1 MESDDSGQFVR
12 APTAISTV
20 IDGIGL
26 IIDANSGR
34 YFGLDDI
41 GAVIWNALREP
52 QPLAVVQRNLVA
64 EFDGDADL
72 IAREAEQFIDRLRGN
87 GLVTTL

>member
-1 MESDDSGQFVR
+1 LESDSGGQFVR

-20 IDGIGL
+20 VDGVEL
-26 IIDANSGR
+26 IVDTNTGR
-34 YFGLDDI
+34 YFGLDDV

-52 QPLAVVQRNLVA
+52 QLLAVVQRNLVA

-72 IAREAEQFIDRLRGN
+72 IAREAEQFIDRLSRN

>member
-1 MESDDSGQFVR
+1 LESDDSGQFVR

-41 GAVIWNALREP
+41 GAVIWNVLREP

-72 IAREAEQFIDRLRGN
+72 IAREAEQFIDRLRRN

>member
-1 MESDDSGQFVR
+1 MESDSGGQFVR

-20 IDGIGL
+20 IDGVEL
-26 IIDANSGR
+26 VVDTNTGR

-41 GAVIWNALREP
+41 GAAIWDALREP
-52 QPLAVVQRNLVA
+52 RFLGVVQRSLVA

-72 IAREAEQFIDRLRGN
+72 IAREAEQFIDRLSRN
-87 GLVTTL
+87 GLVTIL

>member
-1 MESDDSGQFVR
+1 LESDSGGQLVR

-20 IDGIGL
+20 IDGIEL
-26 IIDANSGR
+26 IVDANTGR

-41 GAVIWNALREP
+41 GAMIWNALRKP
-52 QPLAVVQRNLVA
+52 QPLAVVQRSLVA

-72 IAREAEQFIDRLRGN
+72 IAREAAQFIDRLSKV
-87 GLVTTL
+87 GLVTAL

>member
-1 MESDDSGQFVR
+1 LESDNSGRFVR

-20 IDGIGL
+20 VDGIEL
-26 IIDANSGR
+26 IVDTNSGR

-52 QPLAVVQRNLVA
+52 KALAVVQRTLVA

-72 IAREAEQFIDRLRGN
+72 IAREAEQFIDRLSRN

>member
-72 IAREAEQFIDRLRGN
+72 IAREAEQFIDRLRRN

>member
-1 MESDDSGQFVR
+1 LESDTSGQFVR
-12 APTAISTV
+12 SPNAISTV
-20 IDGIGL
+20 IDGIEL
-26 IIDANSGR
+26 IVDANSGR

-52 QPLAVVQRNLVA
+52 QTLAVVQRNLVA
-64 EFDGDADL
+64 EFDGDAEL
-72 IAREAEQFIDRLRGN
+72 IAREAEQFIDRLSRN